1 MSGVTFDPDAR
12 TEFLAAIEYYEESRP
27 GLGYRFRLIV
37 ESAVHNAF
45 PDRGFNPEKEGIR
58 S

>member
-37 ESAVHNAF
+37 ESAVHSINE
-45 PDRGFNPEKEGIR
+45 NPFCYDLLNHQ
-58 S
+58 